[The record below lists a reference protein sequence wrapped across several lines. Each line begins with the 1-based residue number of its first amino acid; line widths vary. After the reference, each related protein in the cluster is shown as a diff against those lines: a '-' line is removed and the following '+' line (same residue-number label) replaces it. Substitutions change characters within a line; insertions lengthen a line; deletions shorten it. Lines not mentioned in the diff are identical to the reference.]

1 MAVSGVGSSTA
12 TNPYNTTTSTEKTT
26 EKKLGKYLTDDAKK
40 RLEELDKDAEN
51 NKKIA
56 DNKMNSQDAFM
67 KILMTQLQNQ
77 DPLAPMENTEM
88 VSQMSQFSQLE
99 AIQSMAKIN
108 EGTAESLEYL
118 VEKADNNE
126 IMQLEV
132 VNQLVKLNKAMEEYF
147 GTEETDGDSDGDS
160 DGETEEGNDDQVSES

>member
-1 MAVSGVGSSTA
+1 MAVSGVGSSTV
-12 TNPYNTTTSTEKTT
+12 TNPYNTSNTEKTT
-26 EKKLGKYLTDDAKK
+26 EKKLGKYLTDDAKE
-40 RLEELDKDAEN
+40 RLDALDKDAEN

-77 DPLAPMENTEM
+77 DPLSPMENTDM
-88 VSQMSQFSQLE
+88 ISQMSQFSQLE
-99 AIQSMAKIN
+99 AIQSMAEVS
-108 EGTAESLEYL
+108 EGTAKSLEYL

-147 GTEETDGDSDGDS
+147 DTGDSEDESDNSDGDS
-160 DGETEEGNDDQVSES
+160 DESSNNEVSES